1 MRSNAK
7 DMAAVAEGRADLEG
21 RLSHKPPRSGLREER
36 TRERWFKLRHNL
48 LFYYRLNEYGGV
60 SADGPA
66 GLFVLENVHV
76 QPEPFAE
83 GMSFCF
89 SLTFDSDRERRHL
102 MACVSAA
109 AADQWVA
116 ALRAASYESRR
127 KQLKE
132 LRSKLLNLTGRDP
145 LRPFPGARALKNV
158 TSVEEDRSGGRPRS
172 SWASGKVSARDATF
186 RSHLIP
192 NGGAQTSSLLD

>member
-7 DMAAVAEGRADLEG
+7 DMTAVAEERADLEG

-36 TRERWFKLRHNL
+36 PRERWFKLRRNL
-48 LFYYRLNEYGGV
+48 LFYYRLNEHGGV

-76 QPEPFAE
+76 QPEPFAD
-83 GMSFCF
+83 GLPFCF
-89 SLTFDSDRERRHL
+89 SLTLNSDPERRHL

-109 AADQWVA
+109 AAEQWVA

-127 KQLKE
+127 RQLKE
-132 LRSKLLNLTGRDP
+132 LRSKLLNLTGADP

-158 TSVEEDRSGGRPRS
+158 MSVEEERESVRSRG
-172 SWASGKVSARDATF
+172 SWAGSRVSAPSF
-186 RSHLIP
+186 RSHLVP
-192 NGGAQTSSLLD
+192 NGGGRAASLLD

>member
-1 MRSNAK
+1 MCGRLTCACRVPGLRTSHFSTVRQHQHLSLSATTCVAMRSNAK
-7 DMAAVAEGRADLEG
+7 DMSAVAEERADLEG

-36 TRERWFKLRHNL
+36 PRERWFKLRRNL
-48 LFYYRLNEYGGV
+48 LFYYRLNEHGGV

-76 QPEPFAE
+76 QPEPFAD
-83 GMSFCF
+83 GLPFCF
-89 SLTFDSDRERRHL
+89 SLTLNCDPERRHL

-109 AADQWVA
+109 AAEQWVA

-127 KQLKE
+127 RQLKE
-132 LRSKLLNLTGRDP
+132 LRSKLLNLTGADP

-158 TSVEEDRSGGRPRS
+158 MKPI
-172 SWASGKVSARDATF
+172 
-186 RSHLIP
+186 L
-192 NGGAQTSSLLD
+192 